1 MNKKASFIFTF
12 DSKTKAEIIAAAI
25 SPELKIKIPKAK
37 VLLSVKNNT
46 LNLSIESNDVN
57 SLRAASNS
65 FLRWINTAVNVNY
78 IV

>member
-12 DSKTKAEIIAAAI
+12 DSKTTAEIIAEAI
-25 SPELKIKIPKAK
+25 SPEVKIKIPKAK

-46 LNLSIESNDVN
+46 FNLSIESNDVN

-65 FLRWINTAVNVNY
+65 FLRWINTAINVNY